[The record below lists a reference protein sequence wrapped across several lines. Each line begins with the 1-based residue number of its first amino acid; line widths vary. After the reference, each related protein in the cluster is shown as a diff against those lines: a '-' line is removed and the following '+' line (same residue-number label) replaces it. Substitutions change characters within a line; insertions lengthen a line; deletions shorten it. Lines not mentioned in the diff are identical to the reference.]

1 MSHDLPMSH
10 DLTVTKGTCFAL
22 FVYDVGTSI
31 NLTDA
36 ERRII
41 AGAERGHLR
50 HKTRAPQY
58 FEYRP
63 APLRLVQE
71 GSVFDVSQY
80 QASPTVEAM
89 VYDFGAVTITYR
101 FPITGPLTQ
110 LLELSE
116 SLYENERLLAE
127 SRARVEHLIQE
138 LGPAIERPSIA
149 TEVEDYI
156 IFSIESY
163 APAEGPPL
171 WLSHEADLAQLL
183 RAERTPFSEQEIAD
197 AMSCRISFGQ
207 EDAAVIDWHSAVL
220 FGKDMD
226 DVRAVLEFANVE
238 LLEMRMLDEQL
249 DRALDEGYEALSRKP
264 HPLSLPSSYDKDTTH
279 IAQLQVDSAL
289 IFERVTN
296 TLKLLGDQY
305 LARVYRLVSQRFHLE
320 DWDASILRKLQTL
333 ENIYGKMSDRA
344 GTRRMEVL
352 EWIIIVLITLSI
364 VLSFVPSSHGQ
375 AAAARAPQEQ
385 SGKSPATEGQR
396 KGTQEVVK
404 PIGVVAFRPD
414 DAPIRDGLL
423 GIAYHT
429 RLATQASMQ

>member
-1 MSHDLPMSH
+1 VSQSV
-10 DLTVTKGTCFAL
+10 TITKGTCFAL
-22 FVYDVGTSI
+22 FAYDVGHSI
-31 NLTDA
+31 NLSDA
-36 ERRII
+36 ERRIA
-41 AGAERGHLR
+41 AGAERGRLR

-80 QASPTVEAM
+80 QASPTVEVM

-101 FPITGPLTQ
+101 FSLDGQ
-110 LLELSE
+110 FDRLLVLSE
-116 SLYENERLLAE
+116 SLYENERLLTE
-127 SRARVEHLIQE
+127 SRARVEQLIQA
-138 LGPAIERPSIA
+138 LGPAIERPCIA
-149 TEVEDYI
+149 EEVEDYI
-156 IFSIESY
+156 IFSIESHV
-163 APAEGPPL
+163 PENPPL
-171 WLSHEADLAQLL
+171 WTTNESDLAQIL
-183 RAERTPFSEQEIAD
+183 RAERTPFSEQEVAD
-197 AMSCRISFGQ
+197 AVSCRISFGR

-220 FGKDMD
+220 FGKEMD

-264 HPLSLPSSYDKDTTH
+264 RLLSLTGSHEKDMRH

-320 DWDASILRKLQTL
+320 AWDASILRKLQTL
-333 ENIYGKMSDRA
+333 ESIYGKMSDRA

-352 EWIIIVLITLSI
+352 EWIIIILIALSLA
-364 VLSFVPSSHGQ
+364 VSLFPVGQ
-375 AAAARAPQEQ
+375 
-385 SGKSPATEGQR
+385 
-396 KGTQEVVK
+396 
-404 PIGVVAFRPD
+404 
-414 DAPIRDGLL
+414 
-423 GIAYHT
+423 H
-429 RLATQASMQ
+429 

>member
-1 MSHDLPMSH
+1 MMTEKEAPVPEHI
-10 DLTVTKGTCFAL
+10 TITKGTCFAL
-22 FVYDVGTSI
+22 FAYDVGHSI

-36 ERRII
+36 EWRIA
-41 AGAERGHLR
+41 AGTERGRLR

-71 GSVFDVSQY
+71 GSVFDISQY

-101 FPITGPLTQ
+101 FPLNGPFAR
-110 LLELSE
+110 LLDLSE

-127 SRARVEHLIQE
+127 SRTRVEQLIHV
-138 LGPAIERPSIA
+138 LGLAIERPAIA
-149 TEVEDYI
+149 QEVEDYI
-156 IFSIESY
+156 IFSIESHV
-163 APAEGPPL
+163 PENPPL
-171 WLSHEADLAQLL
+171 WTSNETDLAQIL
-183 RAERTPFSEQEIAD
+183 RAERTPFSKQEVAD
-197 AMSCRISFGQ
+197 ALSCRISFGQ

-220 FGKDMD
+220 FGKEME

-264 HPLSLPSSYDKDTTH
+264 HLLSLPGSHEKDTMH

-289 IFERVTN
+289 LFERVTN

-320 DWDASILRKLQTL
+320 AWDASILRKLQTL
-333 ENIYGKMSDRA
+333 ESIYGKMSDRA

-352 EWIIIVLITLSI
+352 EWIIILLIALSI
-364 VLSFVPSSHGQ
+364 ALPFFPMGAGH
-375 AAAARAPQEQ
+375 
-385 SGKSPATEGQR
+385 
-396 KGTQEVVK
+396 
-404 PIGVVAFRPD
+404 
-414 DAPIRDGLL
+414 
-423 GIAYHT
+423 
-429 RLATQASMQ
+429 

>member
-1 MSHDLPMSH
+1 MSAALLASMTKSWKVRMMTEKEAPVPESV
-10 DLTVTKGTCFAL
+10 TITKGTCFAL
-22 FVYDVGTSI
+22 FAYNVGTAI

-36 ERRII
+36 ERRIA
-41 AGAERGHLR
+41 AGAERGRLR

-71 GSVFDVSQY
+71 GTVLDVSRY

-101 FPITGPLTQ
+101 FPIDGPFAR
-110 LLELSE
+110 LLDLSE

-127 SRARVEHLIQE
+127 SRTRVEQLIQV
-138 LGPAIERPSIA
+138 LGPAIERPTIA
-149 TEVEDYI
+149 QEVEDYI
-156 IFSIESY
+156 IFSIESH
-163 APAEGPPL
+163 APENPPL
-171 WLSHEADLAQLL
+171 WTSNETDLAQIL
-183 RAERTPFSEQEIAD
+183 RAERTPFSKQEVAD
-197 AMSCRISFGQ
+197 ALSCRISFGQ

-220 FGKDMD
+220 FGKEMD

-264 HPLSLPSSYDKDTTH
+264 HLLSLPGSHEKDTMH

-289 IFERVTN
+289 LFERVTN

-320 DWDASILRKLQTL
+320 AWDASILRKLQTL
-333 ENIYGKMSDRA
+333 ESIYGKMSDRA

-352 EWIIIVLITLSI
+352 EWIIIILITLSI
-364 VLSFVPSSHGQ
+364 AVSLF
-375 AAAARAPQEQ
+375 
-385 SGKSPATEGQR
+385 
-396 KGTQEVVK
+396 
-404 PIGVVAFRPD
+404 
-414 DAPIRDGLL
+414 
-423 GIAYHT
+423 
-429 RLATQASMQ
+429 

>member
-1 MSHDLPMSH
+1 VSQSV
-10 DLTVTKGTCFAL
+10 TITKGTCFAL
-22 FVYDVGTSI
+22 FAYDVGHSI
-31 NLTDA
+31 NLSDA
-36 ERRII
+36 EQRIA
-41 AGAERGHLR
+41 AGAERGRLR

-80 QASPTVEAM
+80 QASPTVEVM

-101 FPITGPLTQ
+101 FSLDGQ
-110 LLELSE
+110 FDRLLVLSE
-116 SLYENERLLAE
+116 SLYENERLLTE
-127 SRARVEHLIQE
+127 SRARVEQLIQA
-138 LGPAIERPSIA
+138 LGPAIERPCIA
-149 TEVEDYI
+149 EEVEDYI
-156 IFSIESY
+156 IFSIESHV
-163 APAEGPPL
+163 PENPPL
-171 WLSHEADLAQLL
+171 WTTNESDLAQIL
-183 RAERTPFSEQEIAD
+183 RAERTPFSEQEVAD
-197 AMSCRISFGQ
+197 AVSCRISFGR

-220 FGKDMD
+220 FGKEMD

-264 HPLSLPSSYDKDTTH
+264 RLLSLTGSHEKDMRH

-320 DWDASILRKLQTL
+320 AWDASILRKLQTL
-333 ENIYGKMSDRA
+333 ESIYGKMSDRA

-352 EWIIIVLITLSI
+352 EWIIIILIALSLA
-364 VLSFVPSSHGQ
+364 VSLFPVGQ
-375 AAAARAPQEQ
+375 
-385 SGKSPATEGQR
+385 
-396 KGTQEVVK
+396 
-404 PIGVVAFRPD
+404 
-414 DAPIRDGLL
+414 
-423 GIAYHT
+423 H
-429 RLATQASMQ
+429 